1 MMVDFGF
8 GVVCKKVGRRRVVGR
23 EELNKR
29 ALLGVILFPSCV
41 RDRCD
46 LGVVSQRADTK
57 VPNVG
62 LVKEKICR
70 ERQ

>member
-1 MMVDFGF
+1 M
-8 GVVCKKVGRRRVVGR
+8 VGR

-46 LGVVSQRADTK
+46 LGVVSQRADTN